1 MKPKAINQFRTLR
14 QLFII
19 LLVTLSSSTFLYS
32 QSNSINYKAIIKD
45 NSGNPI
51 INQTVG
57 IQFTILSNSVNVY
70 QETHPATTDANG
82 LVILNIGTGNTSDV
96 YSDIDWKTYDHT
108 LNVQVDIGSGSV
120 DMGTTSFNMVP
131 YAHAA
136 GNVSGLEALDEGNGI
151 GWRLKGK
158 DEANY
163 GDIGL
168 NAVDLSDSQEA
179 STIYGAT
186 GNNSTALGFF
196 STASGFGSMSLG
208 AGVKAE
214 SYLSTAMGVYNI
226 GGGSP
231 ISWDPIDPLFEVGNG
246 FSVPN
251 NALTI
256 LKNGKVGIGEHQP
269 TGYLEVKAFNSGD
282 QPNINLIHEGTTG
295 ARINFSNTDTTNGN
309 VWTLYG
315 DTNDTDANSVFNIY
329 HPNAGN
335 IVKVKGDGQ
344 VDIKGDLSVTGTTKI
359 GVSGVAISEII
370 KLTGVTDGTGTAT
383 IPYPAGYD
391 WENTYV
397 VSVKVR
403 STVGGSG
410 VTWYTSLG
418 NYSSGNGQSV
428 YVNLLEFANPDD
440 TDSILLKVSDS
451 QYIGGV
457 FSLVLMKID

>member
-1 MKPKAINQFRTLR
+1 MKALQKI
-14 QLFII
+14 
-19 LLVTLSSSTFLYS
+19 TFLATILMTFS
-32 QSNSINYKAIIKD
+32 GLAQSTSINYKAIIKD
-45 NSGNPI
+45 GSGNVVA
-51 INQTVG
+51 NQMVG
-57 IQFTILSNSVNVY
+57 VQFTILSNSVNVY

-96 YSDIDWKTYDHT
+96 YSDIDWETYDHT
-108 LNVQVDIGSGSV
+108 LNVQVDIGSGQV

-136 GNVSGLEALDEGNGI
+136 GNVSGLENLTESGTS
-151 GWRLKGK
+151 GWRLTGANP
-158 DEANY
+158 ENY

-186 GNNSTALGFF
+186 GNNSTSLGFI

-231 ISWDPIDPLFEVGNG
+231 ISWSPSDPLFEVGNG
-246 FSVPN
+246 FSEPS

-269 TGYLEVKAFNSGD
+269 TGYLEVKAFNSGV
-282 QPNINLIHEGTTG
+282 QPNVNLIHEGATG
-295 ARINFSNTDTTNGN
+295 ARINFTNTDTTNGN

-315 DTNDTDANSVFNIY
+315 DTSDTDANSVFNIY

-370 KLTGVTDGTGTAT
+370 KITGVTGGGSMGSNS
-383 IPYPAGYD
+383 IPYPPGYD

-397 VSVKVR
+397 VSFKVR
-403 STVGGSG
+403 STVGSVGG
-410 VTWYTSLG
+410 VSWYTSLG
-418 NYSSGNGQSV
+418 NYNSGDDQSV
-428 YVNLLEFANPDD
+428 YIDLGNEPNPDN
-440 TDSILLKVSDS
+440 TSYIKLKLSDG
-451 QYIGGV
+451 QYNGAEYVLI
-457 FSLVLMKID
+457 LMKID